1 MPLNSF
7 CYLVAGCACLLA
19 SAAAGLAEAQSE
31 RCASAHAATGRIV
44 VTVLGLTSDKGLV
57 RFGLFNSQAT
67 FPKKR
72 AAYRGAGASILGR
85 QSTWITDTIPYGEYA
100 VAVYHDENE
109 NKKHDKFFIVP
120 LEDYGISGYQKPPL
134 IMPKWETAKFCLDSD
149 RINISV
155 SVN

>member
-1 MPLNSF
+1 MSRIPF
-7 CYLVAGCACLLA
+7 RILVAGCTFLLA
-19 SAAAGLAEAQSE
+19 SAAAGVAEPQSQ
-31 RCASAHAATGRIV
+31 RCVSSPAATGKIV
-44 VTVLGLTSDKGLV
+44 VTVSGLTSDKGLV

-72 AAYRGAGASILGR
+72 AAYRRAGARILGR
-85 QSTWITDTIPYGEYA
+85 QSTWTTDTIPYGEYA

-109 NKKHDKFFIVP
+109 NEKHDMFLIVP

-134 IMPKWETAKFCLDSD
+134 KIPKWETAKFCLDSD